1 MRRPRKG
8 SRETGVARRS
18 FSSKSQNTVRDKRA
32 APRRRVLLGS
42 KIAHSDGDFFVDC
55 LIKDISAAG
64 ARVSLDGHL
73 VPDTVSLVFFRDR
86 LVYESRVAWRAAPE
100 FGLEFLKIY
109 RFDEVSSAGLRR
121 VIADLL
127 PPDN

>member
-1 MRRPRKG
+1 
-8 SRETGVARRS
+8 VARRS
-18 FSSKSQNTVRDKRA
+18 FSSKTQNTVRDKRV

-64 ARVSLDGHL
+64 ARVSLDGQHL
-73 VPDTVSLVFFRDR
+73 VPDTVNLVFFRDR

-121 VIADLL
+121 VIADSL
-127 PPDN
+127 PADS